1 MKKLLAILIVLVITL
16 VIAPKTYAE
25 AIYLPTKTNVS
36 ISPSDQKT
44 EVKLDV
50 PQGKVVFIFS
60 KYIEQE
66 NNLIL
71 GTMIPV
77 NPGRYTF
84 NILTDKISVFYP
96 NDDNFVQTLRKC
108 ISTSLEDQSIILFLD
123 SDKFASFITTTDSL
137 RQTTIRCIT
146 SP

>member
-1 MKKLLAILIVLVITL
+1 MKKFLAILTVLVITL

-36 ISPSDQKT
+36 ISPSDHNT
-44 EVKLDV
+44 EVNLDV
-50 PQGKVVFIFS
+50 PRGKVAFIFS
-60 KYIEQE
+60 KYIEQD

-71 GTMIPV
+71 GTIIPV

-84 NILTDKISVFYP
+84 NILTEKIAVFYP
-96 NDDNFVQTLRKC
+96 NDDNFLQNLRDI
-108 ISTSLEDQSIILFLD
+108 ISTSLEDQSIILFLE
-123 SDKFASFITTTDSL
+123 SNQFASFITTTDSL
-137 RQTTIRCIT
+137 RQTTIKCIT